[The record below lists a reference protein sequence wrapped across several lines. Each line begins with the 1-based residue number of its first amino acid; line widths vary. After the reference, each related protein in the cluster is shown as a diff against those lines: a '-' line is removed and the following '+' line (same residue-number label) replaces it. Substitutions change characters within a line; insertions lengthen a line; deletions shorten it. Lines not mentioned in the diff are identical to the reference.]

1 MIGSVVRGLLAAG
14 GIIAGWFVTRD
25 APNFG
30 VIQMVV
36 ASLLLTF
43 VVAVIAFWPERWT
56 HALNR
61 LNRPR

>member
-1 MIGSVVRGLLAAG
+1 M
-14 GIIAGWFVTRD
+14 TRD

-30 VIQMVV
+30 VIQMMM
-36 ASLLLTF
+36 ALLLLTF
-43 VVAVIAFWPERWT
+43 VVAVIAFWPERWI